1 MTSRF
6 RNTLGFT
13 ALVCSMLIGTPWNA
27 QAQIF
32 PLSQQPMSDAARKM
46 AQDVLR
52 KRIDSIYNQLTPD
65 QRAAQLIMVAS
76 STFEKIGTPYST
88 AKKLVATGIAD
99 GVVFLKGATTEF
111 RKQTQEL
118 TQLRTAQQ
126 LAPLFACDCEPS
138 LFQMKWM
145 DAPAVLKTNTLTTP
159 QKVQSAA
166 DVINM
171 TMQAT
176 GVNLNFAPV
185 ADIGSNKAVIN
196 NRAFSGTA
204 DSVAARA
211 IDFVRATQAG
221 GIGATVKHFPGHG
234 NVVGDSHKQQVF
246 IEGTLTELETFRK
259 IISQSNPAAVMIGH
273 IVVRNNPTYATNG
286 LPASLSPVIIQKLL
300 RGELGYDGLI
310 TTDALGMEGV
320 RRVPDADF
328 KALQAGA
335 DLALMPVNPVA
346 LHQRIVKELQAGGPL
361 SEQLAQSVKR
371 VIRYKLQYPAGT

>member
-1 MTSRF
+1 
-6 RNTLGFT
+6 
-13 ALVCSMLIGTPWNA
+13 MLTGTPWEATA
-27 QAQIF
+27 QTF
-32 PLSQQPMSDAARKM
+32 PLSQQPISDAARKM

-52 KRIDSIYNQLTPD
+52 KRIDSIYNQLTPA

-88 AKKLVATGIAD
+88 AKRLVATGIAD
-99 GVVFLKGATTEF
+99 GVVFLKGATNEF

-118 TQLRTAQQ
+118 TQLHTAGE

-138 LFQMKWM
+138 LFQMKWI
-145 DAPAVLKTNTLTTP
+145 DAPAVPKTNTLTTS
-159 QKVQSAA
+159 QKVQSAT

-185 ADIGSNKAVIN
+185 ADVGSNKAVIN
-196 NRAFSGTA
+196 NRAFSGIA
-204 DSVAARA
+204 DSVAVRA

-259 IISQSNPAAVMIGH
+259 IISQSAPAAVMIGH
-273 IVVRNNPTYATNG
+273 IVVRNNPTYTTNG

-346 LHQRIVKELQAGGPL
+346 LHQRIIKEMQAGGPL